1 MPRILRAST
10 VALLFLAA
18 ACGGAQGQVTPTP
31 TPPAGDAATDPRD
44 GQLLPLGYGRLNQ
57 DDISLRLVAGDM
69 EIRFVPV
76 EERVIRILA
85 PDAYRAL
92 HDIRESR
99 RAGIDSVSRRR
110 GAAAPGLALVTFFSA
125 RTGQRFEPQ
134 ALYLS
139 VLNQEFRAIGMVP
152 ISANFTSQQLPVRGQ
167 ANAIYVFEGSIP
179 VMQEFE
185 MGYGT
190 YRTDAWKGRVPVIE
204 REIDRI
210 TLRVRAAQND
220 TTSTRP

>member
-18 ACGGAQGQVTPTP
+18 ACGGAQGQATPAPVDT
-31 TPPAGDAATDPRD
+31 ASASAVDPRTH
-44 GQLLPLGYGRLNQ
+44 QLLPTGYGRLNQ
-57 DDISLRLVAGDM
+57 DDISLRLVAGDL
-69 EIRFVPV
+69 EIRFVPL

-99 RAGIDSVSRRR
+99 RAGIDSVSRRY
-110 GAAAPGLALVTFFSA
+110 GSAAPGVALVTFFSS

-134 ALYLS
+134 NLYLS

-152 ISANFTSQQLPVRGQ
+152 ISANFTSQQLQVRGQ
-167 ANAIYVFEGSIP
+167 ANAVYVFDIPIP
-179 VMQEFE
+179 VMQEFI

-190 YRTDAWKGRVPVIE
+190 YRTDAWKGRVPIIE
-204 REIDRI
+204 REFERI
-210 TLRVRAAQND
+210 SSRVRAAQND
-220 TTSTRP
+220 TTTTRP

>member
-1 MPRILRAST
+1 MPRVIRASA

-18 ACGGAQGQVTPTP
+18 ACGGAQGQVTPAPVDT
-31 TPPAGDAATDPRD
+31 ASASAADPRTN
-44 GQLLPLGYGRLNQ
+44 QLLPAGYGRLNQ

-69 EIRFVPV
+69 EIRFVPL

-99 RAGIDSVSRRR
+99 RVGIDSVSRRY
-110 GAAAPGLALVTFFSA
+110 GAAAPGVALVTFFSA

-134 ALYLS
+134 DLYLS

-152 ISANFTSQQLPVRGQ
+152 ISANFTSQQLQVRGQ
-167 ANAIYVFEGSIP
+167 ANAIYVFEIPIP
-179 VMQEFE
+179 VMQEFI
-185 MGYGT
+185 MGYG
-190 YRTDAWKGRVPVIE
+190 IF
-204 REIDRI
+204 
-210 TLRVRAAQND
+210 
-220 TTSTRP
+220 

>member
-1 MPRILRAST
+1 MPRTIRAS
-10 VALLFLAA
+10 ALAFLFLAA
-18 ACGGAQGQVTPTP
+18 ACGGAQSQVTPAPADTSTASAADP
-31 TPPAGDAATDPRD
+31 RTNQLIPAGF
-44 GQLLPLGYGRLNQ
+44 GRLNQ

-69 EIRFVPV
+69 EIRFVPL

-92 HDIRESR
+92 RDIRESR
-99 RAGIDSVSRRR
+99 RAGIDSVARRY
-110 GAAAPGLALVTFFSA
+110 GAAAPGVALVTFFSA

-134 ALYLS
+134 SIYLS

-152 ISANFTSQQLPVRGQ
+152 ISANFTSQQLQVRGQ
-167 ANAIYVFEGSIP
+167 ANAIYVFDIPIP
-179 VMQEFE
+179 VMQEFI

-190 YRTDAWKGRVPVIE
+190 FQTDGWKGRVPIIE
-204 REIDRI
+204 REFDRI
-210 TLRVRAAQND
+210 STKVRASQND